1 MLALLRGSHVI
12 RHGVQTVVREP
23 RPPWLPRGGGFYAI
37 DRVLRCPRT
46 PTSDRV
52 SHRTCS
58 PKCRSHV
65 SGNKFLQEAPTERRP
80 RGCSR
85 CLLGPP
91 TLVRNPNVS
100 EIQTQNTPI
109 CVSERENIRTHP
121 EQTFH
126 GQLEFSTKN
135 ESPKKLQQINRTGPP
150 GSSVHNS
157 HLHPAQARP
166 PLERAPSRSFCA
178 SPTDAH
184 KDAAPSPSVPT

>member
-23 RPPWLPRGGGFYAI
+23 LPPWPPREGSTRLTAFSAA
-37 DRVLRCPRT
+37 REPLRPIAFLIALVPRT
-46 PTSDRV
+46 AARMFRGTNVCKKRRLKDDREDVRDVFWAPRPSDE
-52 SHRTCS
+52 T
-58 PKCRSHV
+58 
-65 SGNKFLQEAPTERRP
+65 
-80 RGCSR
+80 
-85 CLLGPP
+85 
-91 TLVRNPNVS
+91 PNDS
-100 EIQTQNTPI
+100 EIHTQNTLI

-126 GQLEFSTKN
+126 GQLEVSTKN

-166 PLERAPSRSFCA
+166 PLGRAPSRSFCA
-178 SPTDAH
+178 PPTDAR
-184 KDAAPSPSVPT
+184 KIAALSPSAPT